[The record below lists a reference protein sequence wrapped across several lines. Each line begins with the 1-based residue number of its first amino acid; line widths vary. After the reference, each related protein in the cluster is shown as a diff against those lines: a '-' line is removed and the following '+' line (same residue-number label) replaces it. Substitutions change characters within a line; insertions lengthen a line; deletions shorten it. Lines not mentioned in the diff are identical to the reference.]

1 MGDLL
6 PLRDLEAAVAPLPCP
21 QCGGTLI
28 SASVEWWQCSSGAC
42 PYEMTAE
49 AHDLYAELL
58 AMIDDDPDGFFAIV
72 QAYRDEVRAL
82 EPAWLRC

>member
-1 MGDLL
+1 
-6 PLRDLEAAVAPLPCP
+6 
-21 QCGGTLI
+21 
-28 SASVEWWQCSSGAC
+28 
-42 PYEMTAE
+42 MTAE